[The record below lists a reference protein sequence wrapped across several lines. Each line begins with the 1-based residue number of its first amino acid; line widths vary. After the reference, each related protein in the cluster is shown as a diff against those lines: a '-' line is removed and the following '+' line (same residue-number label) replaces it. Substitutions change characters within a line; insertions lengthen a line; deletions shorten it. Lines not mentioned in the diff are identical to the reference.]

1 MSDIGL
7 SDARSRVL
15 YPLRKDSACMY
26 IVFLVIF
33 KIYIYSE
40 QSSIVS
46 DLIHIFLC
54 FELIE
59 LSILYES
66 YTISL

>member
-46 DLIHIFLC
+46 
-54 FELIE
+54 EL
-59 LSILYES
+59 
-66 YTISL
+66 

>member
-7 SDARSRVL
+7 SDARSRVS

-33 KIYIYSE
+33 NIYIYIYSE

-46 DLIHIFLC
+46 
-54 FELIE
+54 EL
-59 LSILYES
+59 
-66 YTISL
+66 